1 MDRFARKHADARKR
15 LAASEKAV
23 RFASWNNLVE
33 LQSTF
38 GTADLVQGKVVFDIG
53 GNRYRLITLLD
64 YRAKT
69 LLVIDVLTHGEYD
82 KGKWK

>member
-1 MDRFARKHADARKR
+1 M
-15 LAASEKAV
+15 
-23 RFASWNNLVE
+23 E